1 MQGLGHVR
9 LLRTKPTKP
18 LADGGP
24 SWRIPKGNLLRAPA
38 VAPRGLFVSGHLA
51 YLDHLMFRAGRFHRA
66 RVVLREGAR
75 SRVSFFMNKFRR
87 LGFVDYNGGG
97 LEVHSSL
104 LNVVLHD

>member
-1 MQGLGHVR
+1 MSGWTSTEARMQELGHVR

-66 RVVLREGAR
+66 VSPDESLTAALGRTMAARLAKLR
-75 SRVSFFMNKFRR
+75 SRSCI
-87 LGFVDYNGGG
+87 
-97 LEVHSSL
+97 
-104 LNVVLHD
+104 